1 MRVARHPARHVR
13 RVLRQTAIPVG
24 CASPPRRRARY
35 RARRAV
41 PRRRRPCPPVP
52 APGRATANARCADA
66 PAVRPWPGRDGSALR
81 HPMHQGAPA
90 SPEPVHKPLPVVHQ
104 AKPAGPVSHPNDQ
117 AAAPNRPDPPKE
129 FPRCHKPP
137 IVRADPAT
145 TSDSTHPAP
154 VALPGP
160 HAGWRW
166 PWKCA
171 GYRGGSCRCRDR
183 NAAPAPTRH
192 RSPRARRRW
201 SNWFRRCWWPA
212 PLCACPAAP
221 DRSPPVAPSG
231 PVHRATDTAEPVG
244 CHPRHRPIADA
255 RGGFPLAPAG
265 TPARCRSRRSRL
277 RGGSAPGA
285 AR

>member
-1 MRVARHPARHVR
+1 MRVARPPARHVR

-41 PRRRRPCPPVP
+41 RRRRKPSPPDP
-52 APGRATANARCADA
+52 APGRATANARYADG

-81 HPMHQGAPA
+81 RPVRPGVRAD
-90 SPEPVHKPLPVVHQ
+90 PEPVHKPLQVERRATPV
-104 AKPAGPVSHPNDQ
+104 ARASRPNDP
-117 AAAPNRPDPPKE
+117 AARPARQGPPRG
-129 FPRCHKPP
+129 FPHCHKPP
-137 IVRADPAT
+137 VARAGPGTTGDNKHRVPDARPDPR
-145 TSDSTHPAP
+145 
-154 VALPGP
+154 
-160 HAGWRW
+160 AGSHW

-171 GYRGGSCRCRDR
+171 GCRDGSCRCPGR

-201 SNWFRRCWWPA
+201 SNWFRRCWWPV

-221 DRSPPVAPSG
+221 DRSPPVAPPG

-277 RGGSAPGA
+277 RGWSAPDA
-285 AR
+285 VR